1 MDTKDTK
8 DPKSDDALVND
19 NSNAETVG
27 ATDEEGQVKKYKYP
41 KQIGFIILNELCER
55 FNFYGMRTVLVLYLT
70 RSLLFNQDTATVI
83 YHSFTSAVYF
93 LTVVGAIIADSWLGK
108 YRTILY
114 LSIIYVIGSLLMSL
128 GAIPPLNL
136 PSTAI
141 TIVGLLLIAF
151 GSGGIKPCVTALG
164 ADQFKLPEQ
173 MKQMATY
180 FSLFYFSINTGS
192 MISTLVTPILRQDVQ
207 CFDEDTCFSLAFGV
221 PAILMFT
228 SIIIFVAGK
237 FLYVLK
243 PPAGNMLVKVS
254 SCIGNAISVRRKE
267 RKTNPREHW
276 LDYAEEKHGK
286 QLITEIKTLFN
297 VLVLYIPLPV
307 FWALFDQQGSRWTF
321 QATRM
326 DGQVGALHLKPDQ
339 MQVINPAL
347 ILIFIPLYDII
358 FYPLLSK
365 IGIRRPLQKLTLGG
379 ILAGVAF
386 IISAVLEIQL
396 SKTYPVIA
404 EAGEGQ
410 LRIFNGMPCDY
421 SVSASIPDNTN
432 FILRSM
438 QSFTEQHLEVENSR
452 SITYTITSTDPIC
465 SETTFTGTFNL
476 QSAKAT
482 SYFMSRNG
490 MLEYPDDPEK
500 ASNGY
505 PIVRVLANTISDHSI
520 SFQDIHD
527 ENNKRYENVTS
538 RYERNE
544 IWPSTYQVYVNN
556 VLVDE
561 YELRLGGVHTLILVE
576 TTANSF
582 TSNLLEISEP
592 NSMSMLWIAP
602 QYIVLTLGEVM
613 YSVTGLEFSYS
624 QSPESMKSVIQSAW
638 QLTVGVGNV
647 IVTIIASA
655 RIFNS
660 QAAEFFLFA
669 GLMFVDMAIFAIL
682 AYRYKYVGGVGDD
695 AKAIEPIAT
704 SSEKKSGNLSS
715 TNLKE
720 D

>member
-1 MDTKDTK
+1 MAK
-8 DPKSDDALVND
+8 DPKNDDTTAND
-19 NSNAETVG
+19 NSTADTVE
-27 ATDEEGQVKKYKYP
+27 ANDEEGQVKKYKYP

-55 FNFYGMRTVLVLYLT
+55 FNYYGMRTVLVLYLT
-70 RSLLFNQDTATVI
+70 RQLFFDQDTATVI

-114 LSIIYVIGSLLMSL
+114 LSIVYVTGSILMSV
-128 GAIPPLNL
+128 GAIPTLNL
-136 PSTAI
+136 NATAI
-141 TIVGLLLIAF
+141 TIVGLFLIAF

-173 MKQMATY
+173 LKAMATY

-207 CFDEDTCFSLAFGV
+207 CFEQDTCFSLAFGV

-228 SIIIFVAGK
+228 SILIFVAGK

-243 PPAGNMLVKVS
+243 PPAGNMLVRVS
-254 SCIGNAISVRRKE
+254 SCIGNAISTRRKE

-286 QLITEIKTLFN
+286 QLVSEIKTLFN

-326 DGQVGALHLKPDQ
+326 DGQVGALNLKPDQ

-347 ILIFIPLYDII
+347 ILIFIPLYDIV
-358 FYPLLSK
+358 FYPLLAK

-379 ILAGVAF
+379 CLAGVAF
-386 IISAVLEIQL
+386 IISAILEIQL
-396 SKTYPVIA
+396 SKTYPIIA
-404 EAGEGQ
+404 EAGESQ
-410 LRIFNGMPCDY
+410 LRIFNGMPCTY
-421 SVSASIPDNTN
+421 NVQTNIPDHANIVINSMEAFTERHIAVENT
-432 FILRSM
+432 R
-438 QSFTEQHLEVENSR
+438 SFT
-452 SITYTITSTDPIC
+452 YTMSSTNAAC
-465 SETTFTGTFNL
+465 SDLSFTGSFQLASGT
-476 QSAKAT
+476 AK
-482 SYFMSRNG
+482 SYFLRREG
-490 MLEYPDDPEK
+490 ILEYTDDPEK

-505 PIVRVLANTISDHSI
+505 PIVRVLANTEGVHSI
-520 SFQDIHD
+520 SFRDIHD
-527 ENNKRYENVTS
+527 EFNVRYENVTS
-538 RYERNE
+538 QHGRNE
-544 IWPSTYQVYVNN
+544 IWPSTYDIYVNN
-556 VLVDE
+556 NRVVE
-561 YELRLGGVHTLILVE
+561 YELRLGGVYTLILRE
-576 TTANSF
+576 AQTNSF
-582 TSNLLEISEP
+582 TTTLLEVSEP
-592 NSMSMLWIAP
+592 NSMNMLWIAP

-660 QAAEFFLFA
+660 QTAEFFLFA
-669 GLMFVDMAIFAIL
+669 GLMFVDMGIFAIL

-695 AKAIEPIAT
+695 KDTKKDDANET
-704 SSEKKSGNLSS
+704 SNEKSVTLSS

>member
-1 MDTKDTK
+1 MEKDTK
-8 DPKSDDALVND
+8 TDDTVAND
-19 NSNAETVG
+19 NSNAETAV
-27 ATDEEGQVKKYKYP
+27 ATDEEGQEKKYKYP

-55 FNFYGMRTVLVLYLT
+55 FNYYGMRTVLVLYLT
-70 RSLLFNQDTATVI
+70 RQLLFDQDTATVI

-114 LSIIYVIGSLLMSL
+114 LSIVYVIGSTLLSL
-128 GAIPPLNL
+128 GAMPPLNM
-136 PSTAI
+136 PATAI
-141 TIVGLLLIAF
+141 TILGLFLIAI

-164 ADQFKLPEQ
+164 ADQFILPQ
-173 MKQMATY
+173 QLKQMATY

-192 MISTLVTPILRQDVQ
+192 MLSTLITPILRQDVQ
-207 CFDEDTCFSLAFGV
+207 CFEQDTCFSLAFGV

-243 PPAGNMLVKVS
+243 PPAGNMLVRVS
-254 SCIGNAISVRRKE
+254 SAIGNAISVRRKE
-267 RKTNPREHW
+267 KRTNPREHW

-286 QLITEIKTLFN
+286 QLVTEIKTLFN

-326 DGQVGALHLKPDQ
+326 DGQVGALNLKPDQ

-379 ILAGVAF
+379 CLAGVAF

-396 SKTYPVIA
+396 AKTYPIIA
-404 EAGEGQ
+404 EAGEAQ
-410 LRIFNGMPCDY
+410 LRVFNGMPCTY
-421 SVSASIPDNTN
+421 AVNTNIPDHLTFNIN
-432 FILRSM
+432 SM
-438 QSFTEQHLEVENSR
+438 EAFTERHIAVESTR
-452 SITYTITSTDPIC
+452 AFTYSMTSSDPAC
-465 SETTFTGTFNL
+465 SDVSYSGTFNL
-476 QSAKAT
+476 ASASAT
-482 SYFMSRNG
+482 SYFINRN
-490 MLEYPDDPEK
+490 EVSEFEDDPEK

-505 PIVRVLANTISDHSI
+505 PIIRILANTATVHTISL
-520 SFQDIHD
+520 QDIHD
-527 ENNKRYENVTS
+527 DFRKRYDNITS
-538 RYERNE
+538 QMEKGE
-544 IWPSTYQVYVNN
+544 IWPSTYDVVVNN
-556 VLVDE
+556 VTVGN
-561 YELRLGGVHTLILVE
+561 YELRLGGVYAIYILE

-582 TSNLLEISEP
+582 TSNIVEVSEP
-592 NSMSMLWIAP
+592 NSMNILWIAP

-613 YSVTGLEFSYS
+613 YSVTGFEFSYS

-655 RIFNS
+655 RIFDS

-669 GLMFVDMAIFAIL
+669 GLMFVDMGIFAIL

-695 AKAIEPIAT
+695 KTKTEALPDANKDKT
-704 SSEKKSGNLSS
+704 TTLST